1 MRSGIKIIAGPC
13 SAESR
18 QQVLDTAKALAG
30 LGVDIF
36 RAGVWKPRTRPGMFE
51 GVGAKGLQWLEDV
64 RKETGMKVCC
74 EVATPEHLNQ
84 ALDSGID
91 MLWVGARTTADPFA
105 VQALADEIKRIP
117 ASSVSGTADGNQKPS
132 RVSMEDL
139 VVMVKNPINP
149 DVELWAGA
157 VERFKNAGVKDIW
170 LVHRGFSSY
179 DTGIYR
185 NLPLWHIPIEMKR
198 RFPEIPLFCDPSH
211 MGGKQQLI
219 APISQ
224 QALDLMYD
232 GLMIECHCNPDKALS
247 DKTQQVTP
255 LQLEK
260 ILNQLQIRENVQ
272 DQQSLESF
280 RSRIDSL
287 DESLFRILSERMEVS
302 RRIGQYKQQRNMP
315 VLQSKRYS
323 EIVENRSDLAESI
336 GLDRDFA
343 KSLMEIIH
351 KESVKVQLDQR
362 NPKE

>member
-1 MRSGIKIIAGPC
+1 
-13 SAESR
+13 
-18 QQVLDTAKALAG
+18 
-30 LGVDIF
+30 
-36 RAGVWKPRTRPGMFE
+36 
-51 GVGAKGLQWLEDV
+51 
-64 RKETGMKVCC
+64 
-74 EVATPEHLNQ
+74 
-84 ALDSGID
+84 
-91 MLWVGARTTADPFA
+91 
-105 VQALADEIKRIP
+105 
-117 ASSVSGTADGNQKPS
+117 
-132 RVSMEDL
+132 
-139 VVMVKNPINP
+139 MVKNPINP

-170 LVHRGFSSY
+170 LVHRGFSTY

-198 RFPEIPLFCDPSH
+198 RFPEIPLVCDPSH

-232 GLMIECHCNPDKALS
+232 GLMIECHCNPDQALS

-260 ILNQLQIRENVQ
+260 ILNHLQIRENVQ

-302 RRIGQYKQQRNMP
+302 RRIGQYKQQQNMP

-336 GLDRDFA
+336 GLDREFA

-362 NPKE
+362 TPKD